1 MDYGTVSTVCLAS
14 DNILDLEKFSI
25 EIFNFQYVVKQKPSN
40 HSVQPQ
46 VTKTILWTNQ
56 YTFRKLNAHS
66 QCKTRENMLSLFTL
80 VCFYFRLDN
89 KVESFKLITWWS
101 DAKLIKA
108 NRTKYSQ
115 IILTLEG
122 KKFFNNGSYLL
133 SVLSV
138 DCISQYVHHHL
149 VRTLAECWS
158 KCGDTLLILDSSQL
172 SVGCVSVDVCQQM
185 CVSWVSLE

>member
-14 DNILDLEKFSI
+14 DNVLDLEKFSI

-66 QCKTRENMLSLFTL
+66 QCKACENMLSLFTL

-101 DAKLIKA
+101 DAKLK
-108 NRTKYSQ
+108 Q
-115 IILTLEG
+115 IVQSTFRLFWRSKG
-122 KKFFNNGSYLL
+122 KSSSWIIFTVGIVSRLYQPPPGPHIGW
-133 SVLSV
+133 VLV
-138 DCISQYVHHHL
+138 
-149 VRTLAECWS
+149 
-158 KCGDTLLILDSSQL
+158 K
-172 SVGCVSVDVCQQM
+172 M
-185 CVSWVSLE
+185 CRYIADIGQ

>member
-1 MDYGTVSTVCLAS
+1 MFDRWKSPDNEFRKSEFKLTEIPTIVDYGTVSTVCLAS

-66 QCKTRENMLSLFTL
+66 QCKARENMLSLFTL

-89 KVESFKLITWWS
+89 KVESFKLIT
-101 DAKLIKA
+101 
-108 NRTKYSQ
+108 
-115 IILTLEG
+115 
-122 KKFFNNGSYLL
+122 
-133 SVLSV
+133 
-138 DCISQYVHHHL
+138 
-149 VRTLAECWS
+149 
-158 KCGDTLLILDSSQL
+158 
-172 SVGCVSVDVCQQM
+172 
-185 CVSWVSLE
+185 

>member
-1 MDYGTVSTVCLAS
+1 MFDRWKSPDNEFRKSEFKLTEIPTIVDYGTVSTVCLAS

-89 KVESFKLITWWS
+89 KVESFKLIT
-101 DAKLIKA
+101 
-108 NRTKYSQ
+108 
-115 IILTLEG
+115 
-122 KKFFNNGSYLL
+122 
-133 SVLSV
+133 
-138 DCISQYVHHHL
+138 
-149 VRTLAECWS
+149 
-158 KCGDTLLILDSSQL
+158 
-172 SVGCVSVDVCQQM
+172 
-185 CVSWVSLE
+185 